1 MKVCVI
7 GAGIVGCSTAYQL
20 ARMGCEVHLVD
31 EAAGAGLLTSF
42 ANGAQLSYS
51 YVEPLASPHT
61 LFSLPGLLLAR
72 HSPLRFTPKLDW
84 RQWYWGLQFLG
95 ACTTNQVENG
105 TRKLLQ
111 LSQLSRD
118 TLAQWMDSES
128 WSFDHKVNGKLVL
141 CPNKDSLKRQERQ
154 IQFQRH
160 LGCQQEIL
168 SADECVVK
176 EPALQKYSGK
186 FAGGVWTADERVA
199 DPYKL
204 CMELVKSSQ
213 RLGATVSFNTP
224 IDDFVTSADRLTHVR
239 TSKGELM
246 ADAYVLATGASAA
259 VHAAK
264 LGIHLPV
271 YPIKGY
277 SITVPIGDATC
288 APQISVTELSMKTVF
303 APLGQSLR
311 VAAMAEIGGHD
322 LAISEGRIQQ
332 MLASVESVF
341 PGLCDVESLNP
352 WAGLRPA
359 TPTSIP
365 IVGRSKYKNLFL
377 NVGHGALGLTLA
389 AGSAVALSQ
398 ELMHPR

>member
-7 GAGIVGCSTAYQL
+7 GAGVVGCSTAYQL
-20 ARMGCEVHLVD
+20 ARMGCDVHLVD
-31 EAAGAGLLTSF
+31 EATGPGLLTSY

-61 LFSLPGLLLAR
+61 LRALPGLLAAR
-72 HSPLRFTPKLDW
+72 HSPLRFTPRLDW
-84 RQWYWGLQFLG
+84 RQWRWGLQFLR
-95 ACTTNQVENG
+95 ACTRKQVEDG
-105 TRKLLQ
+105 TSQLLR

-118 TLAQWMDSES
+118 TLVEWMQTEG
-128 WSFDHKVNGKLVL
+128 WSFDHKINGKLVL
-141 CPNKDSLKRQERQ
+141 CPDDNSLKRQDAQ

-160 LGCQQEIL
+160 QGCHQQIL
-168 SADECVVK
+168 SAAECVEK
-176 EPALQKYSGK
+176 EPALQNYSGK
-186 FAGGVWTADERVA
+186 FAGGVWTADERVG

-204 CMELVKSSQ
+204 CLELVKSAQ
-213 RLGATVSFNTP
+213 RLGATVSFNTALQ
-224 IDDFVTSADRLTHVR
+224 DFVVRGDRLTHVR
-239 TSKGELM
+239 TGKGELV
-246 ADAYVLATGASAA
+246 ADAFVLATGVHAA
-259 VHAAK
+259 AHAAK
-264 LGIHLPV
+264 LGMHVPV

-277 SITVPIGDATC
+277 SITVPMRETIR
-288 APQISVTELSMKTVF
+288 APQVSITELSLKTVF
-303 APLGQSLR
+303 APLGQNLR
-311 VAAMAEIGGHD
+311 VAAMAEIGEQG
-322 LAISEGRIQQ
+322 LSIPAARIQQ

-341 PGLCDVESLNP
+341 PGLCDTETCQP

-398 ELMHPR
+398 ELMGPA

>member
-31 EAAGAGLLTSF
+31 EAAGPGLLTSH

-51 YVEPLASPHT
+51 YVEPLASPYT
-61 LFSLPGLLLAR
+61 LRSLPGLLSAR
-72 HSPLRFTPKLDW
+72 HSPLRFTPRLDW
-84 RQWYWGLQFLG
+84 RQWRWGLQFLR
-95 ACTTNQVENG
+95 ACTTQQVEEG
-105 TRKLLQ
+105 TRQLLR

-118 TLAQWMDSES
+118 TLGEWMQTEG
-128 WSFDHKVNGKLVL
+128 WSFDHTVNGKLVL
-141 CPNKDSLKRQERQ
+141 CPNDDSLTRQDKQ

-160 LGCQQEIL
+160 LGCHQEIL
-168 SADECVVK
+168 SAVECVAK
-176 EPALQKYSGK
+176 EPALQNYSEK
-186 FAGGVWTADERVA
+186 FIGGVWTADERVG

-204 CMELVKSSQ
+204 CLELVKSAQ

-224 IDDFVTSADRLTHVR
+224 LEDFVVHGDHLTHVR
-239 TSKGELM
+239 TGKGVLV
-246 ADAYVLATGASAA
+246 ADAFVLATGVHAA
-259 VHAAK
+259 AHAAK
-264 LGIHLPV
+264 LGIHLPI

-277 SITVPIGDATC
+277 SITVPMREAMR
-288 APQISVTELSMKTVF
+288 APQISITELSLKTVF
-303 APLGQSLR
+303 APLGHNLR
-311 VAAMAEIGGHD
+311 VAAMAEIGEHG
-322 LAISEGRIQQ
+322 LSISEARVQQ

-341 PGLCDVESLNP
+341 PGLCDLRTCRP

-359 TPTSIP
+359 TPTSVP
-365 IVGRSKYKNLFL
+365 IVGRSKCKNLFL

-398 ELMHPR
+398 EMMGPV